1 MPQTPYQNS
10 NIQLLT
16 AEDLPA
22 AEAALE
28 ACYKASGTP
37 FLSRHPRWLQVLRE
51 ALGHRPFCLVACDR
65 PGSHDSSERQTYL
78 TILPLAHV
86 RSPLFG
92 SRLVSLPYVNYG
104 GALGRPENAS
114 GLIREAVLLAERL
127 GVRYLELRHDRPVE
141 HSALPQA
148 VTDKVHMRLALPDTV
163 EALWKSLS
171 PKVRNQIRKSEKLG
185 LVVEWGR
192 EEFLTDFYRVFCHNM
207 RDLGTPVFPRKL
219 FAGIL
224 RAFPEAEIA
233 IVRLNHR
240 TLAAGIV
247 LHGSGVTEV
256 PSASSLRKWN
266 WTCANMGLYW
276 AMLKRS
282 IERGQAEFDFGR
294 STLESS
300 TYRFKKQ
307 WGAQPHPAH
316 WQYHVFRGSAR
327 DLRPDNPRFRFATA
341 VWRRLPVWLTRCL
354 GPWIVKGIP

>member
-1 MPQTPYQNS
+1 
-10 NIQLLT
+10 
-16 AEDLPA
+16 
-22 AEAALE
+22 
-28 ACYKASGTP
+28 
-37 FLSRHPRWLQVLRE
+37 
-51 ALGHRPFCLVACDR
+51 
-65 PGSHDSSERQTYL
+65 
-78 TILPLAHV
+78 
-86 RSPLFG
+86 
-92 SRLVSLPYVNYG
+92 VNYG
-104 GALGRPENAS
+104 GTLGKPENTPS
-114 GLIREAVLLAERL
+114 LINEAVSLAKKL
-127 GVRYLELRHDRPVE
+127 GARYLELRHETPVE
-141 HSALPQA
+141 HPALTQA
-148 VTDKVHMRLALPDTV
+148 VTDKVHMRLLLPDTV

-192 EEFLTDFYRVFCHNM
+192 EECLTDFYRVFCHNM
-207 RDLGTPVFPRKL
+207 RDLGTPVFPQKL

-233 IVRLNHR
+233 VVRFKHR
-240 TLAAGIV
+240 ALAAGIV

-276 AMLKRS
+276 AMLQRS
-282 IERGQAEFDFGR
+282 VERGQKEFDFGR

-307 WGAQPHPAH
+307 WGAQPYPAH
-316 WQYHVFRGSAR
+316 WQYHVFRGTAC
-327 DLRPDNPRFRFATA
+327 DLRPDNPRFRLATA

>member
-1 MPQTPYQNS
+1 MSQVPRQYS
-10 NIQLLT
+10 NIRLLT
-16 AEDLPA
+16 ADDLSA

-28 ACYKASGTP
+28 ACYRASGTP
-37 FLSRHPRWLQVLRE
+37 FLSRHPRWLRVLNE
-51 ALGHRPFCLVACDR
+51 AMGHRPFCVVACQPR
-65 PGSHDSSERQTYL
+65 ENAGPSEMQTYA
-78 TILPLAHV
+78 TILPLAQV
-86 RSPLFG
+86 KSPLFG

-104 GALGRPENAS
+104 GAIGESENVHS
-114 GLIREAVLLAERL
+114 LIDEAVSLAETL
-127 GVRYLELRHDRPVE
+127 GVRYLELRHEHPVE
-141 HSALPQA
+141 HPALPQS
-148 VTDKVHMRLALPDTV
+148 VTEKVHMRLSLPDTV

-192 EEFLTDFYRVFCHNM
+192 EECLTDFYRVFCHNM

-233 IVRLNHR
+233 VVRLKHR
-240 TLAAGIV
+240 ALAAGIV
-247 LHGSGVTEV
+247 LHGPGVTEV

-276 AMLKRS
+276 AMLQRS
-282 IERGQAEFDFGR
+282 VERGQKEFDFGR
-294 STLESS
+294 SSVESS

-316 WQYHVFRGSAR
+316 WQYHVFQGAVR
-327 DLRPDNPRFRFATA
+327 DLRPDNPRFRLATA

-354 GPWIVKGIP
+354 GPWIVRGIP